1 LLLQLLSRIFQAKSN
16 KRTMVNGNIFIIS
29 APSGT
34 GKTTILKKIIAA
46 MDNVAFSVSHTT
58 RAPRSVEQ
66 EGVDYFFIDN
76 DRFANM
82 RQQGLFLEW
91 AEVHGNMYGTSSR
104 AVQEA
109 TEQGLDLILD
119 IDVQGARQVKEKLGD
134 KGVFVFIAPPSLQ
147 ELARR
152 LAGRSTETEAVIAMR
167 LENAQEEMKN
177 IDQYDYVIVNDTV
190 VEAVDILKSI
200 IIAERSRK
208 RRSRSGAPLK
218 LIF

>member
-1 LLLQLLSRIFQAKSN
+1 MDK
-16 KRTMVNGNIFIIS
+16 GNIFIIS

-66 EGVDYFFIDN
+66 EGADYFFIDH

-119 IDVQGARQVKEKLGD
+119 IDVQGARQVREKLGD

-152 LAGRSTETEAVIAMR
+152 LAGRSTETETVIAMR

-177 IDQYDYVIVNDTV
+177 IDQYDYVIVNDTI

-208 RRSRSGAPLK
+208 RRSLSGAPLK